1 MKQNDNTDLNSQS
14 VPFTPFT
21 GGRKKARRYAM
32 QALYSWYISENSLK
46 DIETHIFLE
55 HGTEHFDREYFKQ
68 LLHEIPARLSN
79 ISDTLSP
86 HLARPLEELDP
97 IELAV
102 LRVAVFE
109 LIYRPDIP
117 YKVVINEA
125 LELVKTFGATESH
138 KFVNGVLDKV
148 AKACRPIE
156 MR

>member
-1 MKQNDNTDLNSQS
+1 MNQNDNTIPL
-14 VPFTPFT
+14 TPFT

-32 QALYSWYISENSLK
+32 QALYSWHISQNGLK
-46 DIETHIFLE
+46 DIETHTLLD
-55 HGTEHFDREYFKQ
+55 HATEHFDREYFKQ
-68 LLHEIPARLSN
+68 LLHEIPAHLSDIASALN
-79 ISDTLSP
+79 P

-97 IELAV
+97 IELSV

-109 LIYRPDIP
+109 LSYRPDIP

-148 AKACRPIE
+148 AKDCRPID
-156 MR
+156 MP